1 MKKRILLNLVVLMLL
16 APLTAAAQDM
26 VTATGTVTDETG
38 ETLIGCT
45 VQMKGS
51 QVATVTDLDGNF
63 KLQVPK
69 NAVLV
74 FTYIGYKPK
83 EEKAG
88 TGMKVVMQD
97 DSHVLNEV
105 VVVGYGTM
113 KRSDITGSVVSVKAD
128 DMQQT
133 SSSTMDQ
140 MLQGRAAGMQLTSN
154 SGAAGGSTSIQI
166 RGVNSLNSSNE
177 PVYVIDGAII
187 TQDAGADVFSNPLA
201 DLNPNDVESIEI
213 LKDASATAIYGA
225 QAANGVIIVNMK
237 KGKEG
242 SAPKVNF
249 KTQVGWD
256 MLPHKLDVMDLHQFA
271 EWAREANLQRATS
284 KVSNMFAN
292 PETLGAGSD
301 WQDALFRTG
310 LRQEYNLSIRGGSK
324 EIKYSLSGGYFSQEG
339 ITTNNDFHRLTLR
352 GSVDVKAYSWLDI
365 GATFNL
371 GQSDRNTG
379 MASWDVVPNALSD
392 TPNNAVR
399 NPDGSWAKSGF
410 NGDTD
415 TWQPN
420 PVALAELTTRKN
432 KIVSQRTNIY
442 FTVKPWSWLSWKTEG
457 TYDTNTDN
465 YRYLLPEYQLG
476 ENGATREYATHQT
489 TKTFILYWSLKSVA
503 TGNWKLKGGHK
514 VSAMLGV
521 EMNNR
526 YRDYLYGQRLG
537 GSNTNEALSG
547 GDASRDD
554 NAGYSTTRRYSSM
567 FGRLTYNYKD
577 RYMFTGTLRNDGSSL
592 FERGQRWGTFPSAAL
607 GWRVSEEDFWI
618 QLQEKSPIVAAINSL
633 KLRLGYGLV
642 GNANLTESTFMAN
655 FSNLESNFGTS
666 YKTANMPNYDK
677 LTWEKTDSWNVGL
690 DLNLL
695 DNRIEF
701 ILDAF
706 WKNTRDLLMQTAL
719 PFYSGTSTKVTG
731 SAEPQWAN
739 VGNMSNR
746 GIEFTLN
753 AHILNK
759 KNLKWKTSLT
769 YSLVKNKVT
778 SLNTESGF
786 IDKTLDY
793 EGTGET
799 ITRTAVGY
807 GISQFYGFRVA
818 GRINSAAD
826 FLRDNGDGT
835 STVTAATPNYRVGT
849 VVSNASAADLKTSVG
864 DLLFKDLN
872 CDGII
877 DDNDKTFLGNGLPKY
892 TFGWNNTFTWKQ
904 FGLSIFMYGSVGN
917 KVFNWTRRRMDD
929 PSLTP
934 GGAAWNKYTRTG
946 SYARWAYHDG
956 NSGNLDVWNVYVAEG
971 AEPSIPRIDNLH
983 SNYNSRVSDR
993 YVEDASYLRIKNIT
1007 LTYNVPKQLLKKYYL
1022 SDLRLSANIQ
1032 NVWTLTGYTGYDPE
1046 VGSQNGQ
1053 YSMTG
1058 QGMLMYG
1065 VDTGRVP
1072 APRSIIFGIEAKFY
1086 SPHSDHPQEEGMYR

>member
-1 MKKRILLNLVVLMLL
+1 MSRKILMRLLFLL
-16 APLTAAAQDM
+16 AFLPLGVKAQDAM
-26 VTATGTVTDETG
+26 TVTGNITDANG
-38 ETLIGCT
+38 DPLIGCT
-45 VQMKGS
+45 VQVKGGTGGS
-51 QVATVTDLDGNF
+51 VADLDGNF

-69 NAVLV
+69 NATLV
-74 FTYIGYKPK
+74 FSFIGYKTQ
-83 EEKAG
+83 ELKAAAN
-88 TGMKVVMQD
+88 MKVVMKE
-97 DSHVLNEV
+97 DSHVMDEV

-133 SSSTMDQ
+133 SASTMDQ

-187 TQDAGADVFSNPLA
+187 TSEAGADVFSNPLA

-237 KGKEG
+237 KGFDG
-242 SAPKVNF
+242 TAPKVNF
-249 KTQVGWD
+249 KAQVGWD
-256 MLPHKLDVMDLHQFA
+256 MLPKKLDVMDMQQFA
-271 EWAREANLQRATS
+271 EWAREANLLKSTVKES
-284 KVSNMFAN
+284 DMFAN
-292 PETLGAGSD
+292 PATLGAGAD

-310 LRQEYNLSIRGGSK
+310 LRQEYNLSVRGGSK
-324 EIKYSLSGGYFSQEG
+324 GINYSLSGGYFSQDG
-339 ITTNNDFHRLTLR
+339 ITVNNDFNRITLR
-352 GSVDVKAYSWLDI
+352 GSFDVKAYKWLNL
-365 GATFNL
+365 GATFNVS
-371 GQSDRNTG
+371 QSKRNTG

-399 NPDGSWAKSGF
+399 MPDGTWAKSGF

-432 KIVSQRTNIY
+432 KITSLRANIY
-442 FTVKPWSWLSWKTEG
+442 FTLKPFKWLDWKNEATF
-457 TYDTNTDN
+457 DTNTDN
-465 YRYLLPEYQLG
+465 YRYMLPEYQLG

-489 TKTFILYWSLKSVA
+489 SKTYNEFWSLKSVA
-503 TGNWKLKGGHK
+503 TGKWKIKK
-514 VSAMLGV
+514 VHNLSVMLGY

-537 GSNTNEALSG
+537 GSNTNLALSS

-554 NAGYSTTRRYSSM
+554 NAGYTTTKRFSSF
-567 FGRLTYNYKD
+567 FGRVTYNYKE
-577 RYMFTGTLRNDGSSL
+577 RYMFTGTLRHDGSSL
-592 FERGQRWGTFPSAAL
+592 FERGQRWGTFPSAAIA
-607 GWRVSEEDFWI
+607 WRVSEEDFWMM
-618 QLQEKSPIVAAINSL
+618 LQEKSPIFAAISSL
-633 KLRLGYGLV
+633 KLRAGYGLV
-642 GNANLTESTFMAN
+642 GNANLSESTFMLN

-666 YKTANMPNYDK
+666 YKTANRPNYDK
-677 LTWEKTDSWNVGL
+677 LTWEKTDSWNIGI
-690 DLNLL
+690 DLNLF
-695 DNRIEF
+695 DSRIEF
-701 ILDAF
+701 IFDAF
-706 WKNTRDLLMQTAL
+706 WKNTRDLLMQTAV
-719 PFYSGTSTKVTG
+719 PTYIGTNSKITG

-739 VGNMSNR
+739 VGNMSNK
-746 GIEFTLN
+746 GIEMTLN
-753 AHILNK
+753 AHIINK
-759 KNLKWKTSLT
+759 KKLKWKTSLT
-769 YSLVKNKVT
+769 YSLVRNEVT
-778 SLNTESGF
+778 KLNTESGF

-793 EGTGET
+793 EGSGET

-807 GISQFYGFRVA
+807 GISQFYGFQVA

-826 FLRDNGDGT
+826 FLRNNGDGT
-835 STVTAATPNYRVGT
+835 STVTAATPNYRIGT
-849 VVSNASAADLKTSVG
+849 VVSNASAGDLLTSVG

-872 CDGII
+872 GDGII
-877 DDNDKTFLGNGLPKY
+877 DDNDKTYLGNGLPNY

-904 FGLSIFMYGSVGN
+904 FNLSIFMYGSVGN

-934 GGAAWNKYTRTG
+934 SGAAWNHYQRAAN
-946 SYARWAYHDG
+946 YAKWAYYDG
-956 NSGNLDVWNVYVAEG
+956 NSGNKDVWNVYVAPG
-971 AEPSIPRIDNLH
+971 AEPSIPRIDNQH
-983 SNYNSRVSDR
+983 SNYNSRISDR

-1007 LTYNVPKQLLKKYYL
+1007 LTYNVPKKLIKKYYL
-1022 SDLRLSANIQ
+1022 SDLRLSVNIQ
-1032 NVWTLTGYTGYDPE
+1032 NVATLTGYTGYDPE

-1053 YSMTG
+1053 YSMSG

-1072 APRSIIFGIEAKFY
+1072 APRSVIFGVEATF
-1086 SPHSDHPQEEGMYR
+1086 

>member
-1 MKKRILLNLVVLMLL
+1 MRKKIIRRMLL
-16 APLTAAAQDM
+16 LMTLLPLSMTAQDAM
-26 VTATGTVTDETG
+26 TVTGNITDTSG
-38 ETLIGCT
+38 EPLIGCT
-45 VQMKGS
+45 VQVKGGTGGT
-51 QVATVTDLDGNF
+51 VADLDGNF
-63 KLQVPK
+63 KLQAPK
-69 NAVLV
+69 NATLV
-74 FTYIGYKPK
+74 FSFIGYKTQELKAAPTMRIVMK
-83 EEKAG
+83 E
-88 TGMKVVMQD
+88 
-97 DSHVLNEV
+97 DSHQMDEV

-113 KRSDITGSVVSVKAD
+113 KRSDITGAVVSVKAE

-154 SGAAGGSTSIQI
+154 NGAAGGSTSIQI

-187 TQDAGADVFSNPLA
+187 TSEAGADVFSNPLA

-237 KGKEG
+237 KGFEG
-242 SAPKVNF
+242 SAPKINF
-249 KTQVGWD
+249 KAQVGFD
-256 MLPHKLDVMDLHQFA
+256 MLPKKLEVMNLQQFA
-271 EWAREANLQRATS
+271 EWAREANLQRSTAKES
-284 KVSNMFAN
+284 DMFAN
-292 PETLGAGSD
+292 PTTLGTGAD

-310 LRQEYNLSIRGGSK
+310 LRQEYNLSVRGGSK
-324 EIKYSLSGGYFSQEG
+324 GINYSLSGGYFSQEG
-339 ITTNNDFHRLTLR
+339 ITINNDFKRLTLR
-352 GSVDVKAYSWLDI
+352 GSIDVKAYKWLDL

-399 NPDGSWAKSGF
+399 LPDGSWAKSGY

-420 PVALAELTTRKN
+420 PVALAEITTRKN
-432 KIVSQRTNIY
+432 KITSTRANIY
-442 FTVKPWSWLSWKTEG
+442 FTLKPWKWLTWKNEA

-465 YRYLLPEYQLG
+465 YRYMQPAYQLG
-476 ENGATREYATHQT
+476 ENGATREYATHESS
-489 TKTFILYWSLKSVA
+489 KTYNQYWSLKSVA
-503 TGNWKLKGGHK
+503 TGKWKIKKFHNLS
-514 VSAMLGV
+514 VMLGY

-526 YRDYLYGQRLG
+526 YRDYLYGRRLG
-537 GSNTNEALSG
+537 GSNTNMALSG

-554 NAGYSTTRRYSSM
+554 NAGYTTTKRFSSL
-567 FGRLTYNYKD
+567 FSRVTYNYKD
-577 RYMFTGTLRNDGSSL
+577 RYMFTGTLRHDGSSL

-607 GWRVSEEDFWI
+607 AWRISEEPFWMM
-618 QLQEKSPIVAAINSL
+618 LQERSRFFGAISSL

-655 FSNLESNFGTS
+655 FANLESNFGTS

-690 DLNLL
+690 DLSLL

-701 ILDAF
+701 IFDAF
-706 WKNTRDLLMQTAL
+706 LKNTRDLLMQTAL

-739 VGNMSNR
+739 IGNMRNR
-746 GIEFTLN
+746 GFEMTLN
-753 AHILNK
+753 AHIFNK
-759 KNLKWKTSLT
+759 KHLKWKTSLT
-769 YSLVKNKVT
+769 YSLVQNEVT
-778 SLNTESGF
+778 KLNSESGF

-807 GISQFYGFRVA
+807 GISQFYGFQVA

-826 FLRDNGDGT
+826 FLRNNGDGT
-835 STVTAATPNYRVGT
+835 STVIAATPNYRVGT
-849 VVSNASAADLKTSVG
+849 VVDNTSAKNLLTSIG
-864 DLLFKDLN
+864 DLLFRDLN
-872 CDGII
+872 GDGII

-892 TFGWNNTFTWKQ
+892 TFGWNNTFTYKQ

-934 GGAAWNKYTRTG
+934 GGAAWNKYVRTAN
-946 SYARWAYHDG
+946 YAKWAYVDG
-956 NSGNLDVWNVYVAEG
+956 NSGNLDVWNVYVAPG

-983 SNYNSRVSDR
+983 NNYNSRVSDR

-1007 LTYNVPKQLLKKYYL
+1007 LTYNVPKNLLKKYHL

-1032 NVWTLTGYTGYDPE
+1032 NVCTLTGYTGYDPE

-1053 YSMTG
+1053 YSMSG

-1072 APRSIIFGIEAKFY
+1072 SPRSFIFGIEATF
-1086 SPHSDHPQEEGMYR
+1086 